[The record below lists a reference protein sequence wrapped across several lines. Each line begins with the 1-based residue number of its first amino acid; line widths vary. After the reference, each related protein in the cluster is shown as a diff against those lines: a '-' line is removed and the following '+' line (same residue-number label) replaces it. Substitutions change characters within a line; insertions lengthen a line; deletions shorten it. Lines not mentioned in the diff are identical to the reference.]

1 MDHVFGMPALDFLR
15 FLNVSA
21 QKENDPTTTRNRGSK
36 WKKWEHIDNNKTD
49 NENLRKW
56 KVCTA
61 FLTLFFHLIYGPLVS
76 DVDDYLPSPDDA
88 YAIIRLGNV
97 MQGTPHTDTGIKN
110 PKDPKAA
117 KVLRESA
124 HVPMALLVT
133 LGEHDR

>member
-1 MDHVFGMPALDFLR
+1 
-15 FLNVSA
+15 VSA
-21 QKENDPTTTRNRGSK
+21 QKENATTTRKRGSK
-36 WKKWEHIDNNKTD
+36 WREWERTDNNKT
-49 NENLRKW
+49 NTKNLRKW

-76 DVDDYLPSPDDA
+76 DDDDYLPSPDDA
-88 YAIIRLGNV
+88 YAIIRLGIV

-110 PKDPKAA
+110 PTDPRAA
-117 KVLRESA
+117 EFLRKSA